1 MQQIIGKMTRIVF
14 MLFAV
19 LFSLFVLVDAT
30 SRVVQNFDAGTAIAI
45 NPFNSNARLKY
56 VAQKIGE
63 ADDESKLNVLKRILK
78 KGTEV
83 DPSEARFYSLYGMI
97 IEAEGDV
104 EAAQDYYNLAL
115 SLIPTEGYA
124 LIRKIAYSTR
134 NNDFPEAIRLADLVF
149 QRWKTRWPLVEP
161 LLPIIL
167 QDDKAYRIALS
178 DFTKRQ
184 GGKEALVNGLIKS
197 SQGLSL
203 ASQILFDL
211 NKAGFNDLEWV
222 TSSTIRKMI
231 AEERGADA
239 YRLFVLTLDEGRK
252 QDLGYVF
259 NGAFTQEPKFNN
271 PFDWSFTVQSG
282 VNISIE
288 NRNLDGQQ
296 VNAVELKFHD
306 KPTNLTTLRQTIRL
320 PENSF
325 NFSVKYSSDVKG
337 PKPLILSIA
346 CQSPQKEVT
355 QVILEPTN
363 GNVKTISSE
372 FKIPSAGCDLQFIS
386 LYNKNFS
393 KSWQN
398 RYSGSL
404 NLYNVTIELVGG

>member
-1 MQQIIGKMTRIVF
+1 MQQIIGNVTRIIF

-19 LFSLFVLVDAT
+19 LFSLFVIVDAT
-30 SRVVQNFDAGTAIAI
+30 SRVVQKFDAKAAITI
-45 NPFNSNARLKY
+45 NPFNSHARLKY
-56 VAQKIGE
+56 VTQNIGK
-63 ADDESKLNVLKRILK
+63 ADDITKLNVLKNTLE
-78 KGTEV
+78 KGLEV

-104 EAAQDYYNLAL
+104 DAAQNYYNLAL

-124 LIRKIAYSTR
+124 LIRKIAYSAR
-134 NNDFPEAIRLADLVF
+134 KNDFPEAVKLADLVF

-167 QDDKAYRIALS
+167 QDDDAYQLALE
-178 DFTKRQ
+178 DFTKRE
-184 GGKEALVNGLIKS
+184 GGKEALVTGLIKS
-197 SQGLSL
+197 SQGLTL
-203 ASQILFDL
+203 ASQLLLDL

-222 TSSTIRKMI
+222 TASTIRRMI
-231 AEERGADA
+231 TAGRGADA
-239 YRLFVLTLDEGRK
+239 YRLFVLTLDESRK

-259 NGAFTQEPKFNN
+259 NGAFSQEPKFNN
-271 PFDWSFTVQSG
+271 PFDWSFSVQSG
-282 VNISIE
+282 VNIAIN
-288 NRNLDGQQ
+288 NRKLDGQQ
-296 VNAVELKFHD
+296 VKAVELKFLD

-325 NFSVKYSSDVKG
+325 RFNVKYSSDVKG

-346 CQSPQKEVT
+346 CLSTQQEVT
-355 QVILEPTN
+355 QLILEPTN
-363 GNVKTISSE
+363 GDVQTISSE
-372 FKIPSAGCDLQFIS
+372 FKIPPTGCDLQFIS

-398 RYSGSL
+398 RYSGNL
-404 NLYNVTIELVGG
+404 NLYNIAIELAGR